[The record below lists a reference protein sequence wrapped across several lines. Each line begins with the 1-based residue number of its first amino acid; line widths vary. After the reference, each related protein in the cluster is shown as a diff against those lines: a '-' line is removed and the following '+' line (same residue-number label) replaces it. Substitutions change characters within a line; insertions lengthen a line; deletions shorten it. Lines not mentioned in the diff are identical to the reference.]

1 MHSPLATAFSNPYT
15 LGTLFLAAAAG
26 MFAAWWLFPIGLVL
40 WAIMMALIAND
51 KSLRINYNMQ
61 ARTGTLSARFQ
72 GVYTKV
78 VRSQMRIFNSL
89 LSASWRTRRALEPVQ
104 NEVEVLVD
112 HVYTVCQQMMAPE
125 NYLRVSQQ
133 GNTDFEGQRAL
144 LVLSLGGAADPVVKK
159 EKEDAIH
166 ALDARIQEV
175 KDMASMLDRVEA
187 QLTNLSAT
195 MDAMLAEIMSMQVR
209 GAGEVEREVP
219 NLVQKIRHE
228 VEQLQAVES
237 QKMPQK

>member
-1 MHSPLATAFSNPYT
+1 
-15 LGTLFLAAAAG
+15 

-40 WAIMMALIAND
+40 WAIMVALVAND

-61 ARTGTLSARFQ
+61 ARTGTLSSRFQ

-104 NEVEVLVD
+104 NEVEILVD

-144 LVLSLGGAADPVVKK
+144 LVLSLGGALDPVVKK

-166 ALDARIQEV
+166 ALDDRIQEV
-175 KDMASMLDRVEA
+175 KDMAAMLDRVEA

-209 GAGEVEREVP
+209 GAGEVEKEVP
-219 NLVQKIRHE
+219 VLVQKIRQE
-228 VEQLQAVES
+228 VEQLQAVEN